1 MWGWGNEL
9 FTKIYDNL
17 ERAYKQGEEFIN
29 SACNSIFES
38 FQWIWEALQGDF
50 NQDRTAGQI
59 AADAVLGIIPI
70 VDQVLDVRDLIANCM
85 HINNA
90 KKDEDTT
97 PHWIAFG
104 LTLVGFIPSL
114 GSIAKG
120 ILKIILLMA
129 RKVGGNIG
137 KALKPALVPIKMFLN
152 NPKVKRI
159 FPNIDYSKMLL
170 EAAKHLEAVK
180 DLINVPQLTKMLAE
194 ALDNLKSIIGKV
206 KHIAPD
212 STVRWLNMA
221 LSTVTQVQKQAD
233 KMLEPALKPIQNII
247 DKVVAFLRKEADES
261 VGAVTNS
268 RNIITVRSAVAD
280 VDPKILSRTKKGI
293 YGEIISDEFMRARG
307 HTQLLPVD
315 RYARTMDDVPKGRG
329 MDGFYRN
336 SSPPPTYIVTETKF
350 RTMEGKQTKFI
361 DSDGSISDEALLGNA
376 QYGKQMSDG
385 WVNYHVN
392 KEFVNNPELRISIT
406 QGDYLAVL
414 FLVDEKGAVV
424 AAQEVLANGSLG
436 RKLNLETLK
445 PE

>member
-17 ERAYKQGEEFIN
+17 ESAYKQGEEFIN
-29 SACNSIFES
+29 SACNSVVES

-70 VDQVLDVRDLIANCM
+70 VDQILDVRDLIANCL

-104 LTLVGFIPSL
+104 LTLVGFIPSV

-129 RKVGGNIG
+129 RKAGGNIG
-137 KALKPALVPIKMFLN
+137 KALKPALVPIKMFLTDS
-152 NPKVKRI
+152 KVKRI
-159 FPNIDYSKMLL
+159 FPNIDYSKTLI

-180 DLINVPQLTKMLAE
+180 DLISVHQLTKMLAE
-194 ALDNLKSIIGKV
+194 GLDNLKSIIGKV

-233 KMLEPALKPIQNII
+233 KMLEPALKPIQTII
-247 DKVVAFLRKEADES
+247 DKIVAFLRKEADES
-261 VGAVTNS
+261 AGAVTNS
-268 RNIITVRSAVAD
+268 RNIITVRSVVAD

-293 YGEIISDEFMRARG
+293 YGEIVSDEFMRAKG
-307 HTQLLPVD
+307 HTQLLPAD
-315 RYARTMDDVPKGRG
+315 RYVRTMDDVPKGRG
-329 MDGFYRN
+329 IDGFYKN
-336 SSPPPTYIVTETKF
+336 KYDPPTYIVTETKF
-350 RTMEGKQTKFI
+350 RTMGDKPSEFI
-361 DSDGSISDEALLGNA
+361 DKNGNI
-376 QYGKQMSDG
+376 
-385 WVNYHVN
+385 
-392 KEFVNNPELRISIT
+392 NPNRI
-406 QGDYLAVL
+406 
-414 FLVDEKGAVV
+414 
-424 AAQEVLANGSLG
+424 
-436 RKLNLETLK
+436 
-445 PE
+445 